1 MVVLRLLFS
10 WKPFYEF
17 AYLRRKPV
25 SSSSRKKQGPSFI
38 LEANLG

>member
-25 SSSSRKKQGPSFI
+25 SSRKKQGPSFI